1 VKIRT
6 LRFAAASLVVATALA
21 HGVRAEPPPERRA
34 PGARDERARVVLI
47 GEAGKSEDL
56 KSVLSE
62 LLERRGIA
70 VEYEERPRFSSKAL
84 LAESTDAR
92 VWVFVSQPG
101 PHVAKLYFR
110 GPAGERFLL
119 RQLALKNGL
128 DEIGRE
134 LIGQVVE
141 TSTVALLRS
150 NAGVSR
156 EEARA
161 GMSEEEATE
170 APGDSEP
177 LIEPAKPEAAS
188 TNETAG
194 RRGRF
199 EWDLDARGSLK
210 WSGRDL
216 GFDHALGL
224 EAAFGARLG
233 RSGFVRGR
241 VTFEYGFG
249 QSIEAE
255 GVEAT
260 VRATGLRAGV
270 DVGTKTGI
278 NAFSIGALGG
288 ADFRTI
294 SPVASTS
301 PSLQLEATSRSAV
314 PVLRLEARYELSVGA
329 FRATAGLFADA
340 SLSDTSYDVRDAGGE
355 HAVAAPW
362 RVSPGAAITIGV
374 RKNW

>member
-21 HGVRAEPPPERRA
+21 HGARAEPPRDRSVE
-34 PGARDERARVVLI
+34 GMRDERARIVLI
-47 GEAGKSEDL
+47 GDAGKNEELRSL
-56 KSVLSE
+56 LSE
-62 LLERRGIA
+62 LLERRGID
-70 VEYEERPRFSSKAL
+70 VEWEERPRFSSKAL
-84 LAESTDAR
+84 LAESADAR
-92 VWVFVSQPG
+92 VWVFVSAPG
-101 PHVAKLYFR
+101 PHAAKLYFR
-110 GPAGERFLL
+110 GPGGARFLL

-161 GMSEEEATE
+161 GISEEESAE
-170 APGDSEP
+170 DSEP
-177 LIEPAKPEAAS
+177 PTDTARPEAAPEDKS
-188 TNETAG
+188 VT
-194 RRGRF
+194 RHGRF

-210 WSGRDL
+210 WSGHDL

-224 EAAFGARLG
+224 ETAFGGRLG
-233 RSGFVRGR
+233 RSAFVRGR

-260 VRATGLRAGV
+260 VRATALRAGV
-270 DVGTKTGI
+270 DFGTKAGLS
-278 NAFSIGALGG
+278 AFSIGVLGG

-294 SPVASTS
+294 APVASTD

-314 PVLRLEARYELSVGA
+314 PVVRLEARYELSVGM

-340 SLSDTSYDVRDAGGE
+340 SLSDTSYDVRNASGE
-355 HAVAAPW
+355 HAIATPW
-362 RVSPGAAITIGV
+362 RVSPGAAITMGLG
-374 RKNW
+374 KNW